1 MRYLFMIVF
10 TIFAAGT
17 LQAGFIIEIGPT
29 TITPN
34 SYGFVDVFIKSSD
47 ANPVMLARA
56 DYKFQIVVTSPP
68 LMTTGILEFRN
79 SFDSVNP
86 SNVTRQNNQ
95 EQNLA
100 NYVFLNQTMIDN
112 FSGTRQ
118 LVDATILT
126 GADSTDDG
134 TFTFTNVP
142 VTSPVLLARLELQ
155 QSQSMSTI
163 GGAGTYEIRVF
174 NDALTGFTDADL
186 TSIPFIQNTF
196 GPVTVNTTA
205 VPEPSSMLLMSL
217 GLVGT
222 AAWRRRRKRSGA

>member
-1 MRYLFMIVF
+1 
-10 TIFAAGT
+10 
-17 LQAGFIIEIGPT
+17 
-29 TITPN
+29 
-34 SYGFVDVFIKSSD
+34 
-47 ANPVMLARA
+47 MLARA
-56 DYKFQIVVTSPP
+56 DYKFQIFVTSPP

-86 SNVTRQNNQ
+86 SDVTRQNNQ

-118 LVDATILT
+118 LGDATILT
-126 GADSTDDG
+126 GADSTDNG

-155 QSQSMSTI
+155 HSQSMSTI
-163 GGAGTYEIRVF
+163 GGTGTYEIRVF

-186 TSIPFIQNTF
+186 TSILFIQNTF
-196 GPVTVNTTA
+196 GPVTVNATA
-205 VPEPSSMLLMSL
+205 VPEPSSAMLC
-217 GLVGT
+217 GLAI
-222 AAWRRRRKRSGA
+222 AAFVVKRRKRLFHRRSINC